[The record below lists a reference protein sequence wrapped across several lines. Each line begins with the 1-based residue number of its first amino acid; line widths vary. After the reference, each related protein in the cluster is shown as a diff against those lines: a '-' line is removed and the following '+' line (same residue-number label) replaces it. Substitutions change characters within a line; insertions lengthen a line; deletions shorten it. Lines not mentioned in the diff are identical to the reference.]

1 MKLKGDWSSEASYDV
16 DDVVRWENGEIHHL
30 QSACPVGTV
39 PIDTMYWGKILG
51 PISQVISM
59 MIDLMNSTNT
69 AVAALAETVP
79 TNIND
84 ESIVL
89 KSGDNEY
96 LISVDA
102 TGDTPEVIAELIE
115 PEEAAEGGET

>member
-1 MKLKGDWSSEASYDV
+1 
-16 DDVVRWENGEIHHL
+16 
-30 QSACPVGTV
+30 
-39 PIDTMYWGKILG
+39 MYWGKILG